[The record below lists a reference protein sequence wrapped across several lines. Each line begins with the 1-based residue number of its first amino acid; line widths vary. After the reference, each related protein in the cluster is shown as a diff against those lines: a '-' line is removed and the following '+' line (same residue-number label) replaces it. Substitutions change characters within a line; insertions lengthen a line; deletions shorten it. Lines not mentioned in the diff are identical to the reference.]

1 MLNKILNKNRKINEE
16 LLIQAQI
23 NEVTEYQIYLK
34 LANHEKDPQK
44 RNILLKIAEQEKK
57 HYEVLSKITGKRPQ
71 PNSFKV
77 KFYTLISFIFGYQ
90 FALKHM
96 ENGEGKAEY
105 IYSKLSNHYP
115 ELISIAKD
123 EKDHENSLIE
133 LINEERLE
141 YMSSMVLGLND
152 GVVELLGTVAGLTL
166 ALKSSNLVGITSL
179 IMGISAC
186 LSMSS
191 SEYLS
196 ISTEEGRNPLT
207 AAFYTAFTYLAAVI
221 TVVSPFFL
229 ISNPYLA
236 LSTSIVLVFGLLAF
250 FNYYSSVVKKEK
262 FSKRFLQMLVVVI
275 VVTLISFSIGYFV
288 RRVIGNID

>member
-1 MLNKILNKNRKINEE
+1 MLSRNENKNIDLLVQIQKNE
-16 LLIQAQI
+16 I
-23 NEVTEYQIYLK
+23 TEHQIYLN
-34 LANHEKDPQK
+34 LAKRESDPQK
-44 RNILLKIAEQEKK
+44 RKILLNIADQEKK
-57 HYEVLSKITGKRPQ
+57 HYEVLSKITGKHPVQ
-71 PNSFKV
+71 DNLKV
-77 KFYTLISFIFGYQ
+77 KIYTLLSLILGYQ

-96 ENGEGKAEY
+96 ENGEEKAQS
-105 IYSKLSNHYP
+105 IYSELSKFYP
-115 ELISIAKD
+115 ELVTIAKD

-196 ISTEEGRNPLT
+196 TSTEEERNPLT

-221 TVVSPFFL
+221 TVVFPFFF

-236 LSTSIVLVFGLLAF
+236 LSTSIALVFGLLAF
-250 FNYYSSVVKKEK
+250 FNYYASVVKKER
-262 FSKRFLQMLVVVI
+262 FSKRFFQMLVI
-275 VVTLISFSIGYFV
+275 VVVVTSISFSIGYLA
-288 RRVIGNID
+288 RKIIVILG